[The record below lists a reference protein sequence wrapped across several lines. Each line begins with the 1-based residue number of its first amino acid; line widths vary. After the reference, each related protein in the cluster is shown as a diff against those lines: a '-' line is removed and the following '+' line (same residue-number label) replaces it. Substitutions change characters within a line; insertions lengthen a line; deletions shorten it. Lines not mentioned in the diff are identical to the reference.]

1 MLVVADLEDLFL
13 PLPVDIL
20 VNAQESDT
28 AIMTLLDNLPTMFQ
42 DSKISE
48 NCMGSAVKGAFLAMK
63 HIGGKLMVFS
73 SCIPSV
79 GENKLKTTRDNPR
92 WLGTDK
98 EKELLVPVK
107 EANRESPP
115 YKELA
120 NELTRAQI
128 SVELFMGANAY
139 VDLASI
145 APLAK
150 YTGGDLRYYPQFH
163 IQTHGMK
170 LKSEIIHVCSRKTGW
185 EAVMRVRVSRGW
197 KITNFYG
204 HLFIRGQDLLVVPNC
219 HSDQTFAVTIDMEDS
234 VNPDPVLYIQSAL
247 LYTNSDGERRIRVH
261 TWASPTSQNFNEI
274 LNSVDVQATALMLS
288 HMAIETS
295 LNVSLN
301 EGRNRL
307 HTQCQAIVQ
316 SMALSET
323 MQFLPMYIMGM
334 LKCAAF
340 RGGTEISADMRTSIW
355 MRMETLSV
363 NQLSSYFYPRLI
375 ALHDMP
381 PECGVEDENG
391 LVQLPDKQN
400 LTKDIM
406 TQDGVYLLEDG
417 EIMMIWIGRAVSP
430 AFLGGV
436 FGANSIDELNTDEA
450 EQMIGTLDSPLSKRV
465 GLVLRQIRIE
475 QEVPYMQLYIM
486 KGGDGN
492 KEIRFFNSLIE
503 DRSMSPGMNLT
514 YMEFLQRMG
523 YRPPA
528 TANAPPQGQMQPGMA
543 PAMQPGMQPGMTPGM
558 TPGMAAPPPGGTQA
572 GMGAPPMAPPS
583 LRR

>member
-1 MLVVADLEDLFL
+1 
-13 PLPVDIL
+13 
-20 VNAQESDT
+20 
-28 AIMTLLDNLPTMFQ
+28 
-42 DSKISE
+42 
-48 NCMGSAVKGAFLAMK
+48 
-63 HIGGKLMVFS
+63 
-73 SCIPSV
+73 
-79 GENKLKTTRDNPR
+79 
-92 WLGTDK
+92 
-98 EKELLVPVK
+98 VK
-107 EANRESPP
+107 ESGKENPP

-128 SVELFMGANAY
+128 SVELFIGANQY

-219 HSDQTFAVTIDMEDS
+219 HADQTFAVTIDMEDS

-288 HMAIETS
+288 HMAFESS

-307 HTQCQAIVQ
+307 QTQCQAIVQ
-316 SMALSET
+316 SMAQSEM
-323 MQFLPMYIMGM
+323 MQFLPLYIMGM
-334 LKCAAF
+334 LKSAAF
-340 RGGTEISADMRTSIW
+340 RGGNEIGADMRTSIW
-355 MRMETLSV
+355 MRLETLSV
-363 NQLSSYFYPRLI
+363 QQLSSYFYPRLL
-375 ALHDMP
+375 ALHGMP
-381 PECGVEDENG
+381 PHVGVEDENG
-391 LVQLPDKQN
+391 AVVLPDKQN
-400 LTKDIM
+400 LTKEIM

-417 EIMMIWIGRAVSP
+417 EIMMIWIGRSVDP
-430 AFLGGV
+430 GFLSSV
-436 FGANSIDELNTDEA
+436 FGANSIDELNTDHA
-450 EQMIGTLDSPLSKRV
+450 EQIIGTLENPLSTQV
-465 GLVLRQIRIE
+465 GKILRQIRQE

-486 KGGDGN
+486 KGGEGN

-503 DRSMSPGMNLT
+503 DRSTAPGMNTT

-528 TANAPPQGQMQPGMA
+528 TAQAPPQGSM
-543 PAMQPGMQPGMTPGM
+543 PAPGM
-558 TPGMAAPPPGGTQA
+558 TPGMAAPPPGGMP
-572 GMGAPPMAPPS
+572 GMGGAPPMGPPGM
-583 LRR
+583 RR